1 MPCPQ
6 PALSLTDSVSLAEI
20 HGRERVKRRVL
31 WRAAE
36 PPSWT
41 VKVWG
46 KLMDAPEALA
56 QSSTKTHALPMSHY
70 IRRITARFASEQ
82 PAGGAPQGNTWEKAS
97 HSGDHRDHFQI
108 K

>member
-1 MPCPQ
+1 M
-6 PALSLTDSVSLAEI
+6 
-20 HGRERVKRRVL
+20 
-31 WRAAE
+31 
-36 PPSWT
+36 
-41 VKVWG
+41 WG

-70 IRRITARFASEQ
+70 IRSITARFASEQ
-82 PAGGAPQGNTWEKAS
+82 PAGSVPQGNTWEKAS